1 MAQSFQKE
9 KPPARINLF
18 LEVQKGNAKE
28 KLELPHRMLMMG
40 DFKGRPDDTPLEDRE
55 VININ
60 KDNFES
66 VMNSMDLALEFNVKD
81 KLKGG
86 DEEMPVKLNLDG
98 MNSFQPEEVAKQV
111 PQINRLVAMRNLLQD
126 LRNRVVSMSQFR
138 KQLEAVVQDP
148 AQLDKL
154 MQELDQVVKKDDS
167 GDESS
172 EEEG

>member
-40 DFKGRPDDTPLEDRE
+40 DFKGREDDTPLEDRE
-55 VININ
+55 VINVN

-66 VMNSMDLALEFNVKD
+66 IMKSMELALDFNVAD

-86 DEEMPVKLNLDG
+86 DEEIPVHLELEN
-98 MNSFQPEEVAKQV
+98 MNSFRPEEIAKQV
-111 PQINRLVAMRNLLQD
+111 PQINKLVAMRNLLQD
-126 LRNRVVSMSQFR
+126 LRNRVVSLSQFR
-138 KQLEAVVQDP
+138 KQLEAIVQDP
-148 AQLDKL
+148 EQLAKL
-154 MQELDQVVKKDDS
+154 TQELDQVVAKDA
-167 GDESS
+167 GDEETES
-172 EEEG
+172 

>member
-40 DFKGRPDDTPLEDRE
+40 DFKGREDETPLEDRE
-55 VININ
+55 VINVN

-66 VMNSMDLALEFNVKD
+66 VMTSMDLEVSYNVKD

-86 DEEMPVKLNLDG
+86 DEEMPVNLKFEN
-98 MNSFQPEEVAKQV
+98 MNSFRPEEVAKQV

-126 LRNRVVSMSQFR
+126 LRNRVVSTSQFR
-138 KQLEAVVQDP
+138 KQLEAIVQDP
-148 AQLDKL
+148 EQLDRL
-154 MQELDQVVKKDDS
+154 MQELDQVVKKEAS
-167 GDESS
+167 DE
-172 EEEG
+172 EDGA